1 MGLAGGSWE
10 PTERSQVTWSWW
22 ELPLLLANVPGPSGT
37 ERAGAE
43 PRGARRRAENGVY
56 PVRLS
61 WHPLPPGRLWAG
73 PTAWLRR
80 RGQGHCCT
88 HPNSCFAVSVPGRVD
103 QIVGRGPA
111 ITDKDRTKG
120 PAEAELPEDPSMMGR
135 LGKVEKQVRGAGQE
149 GCGSGGLWCLLSGAL
164 AVSLWQCGLQ
174 GLGATEGGPSS
185 LGGTCPCHH

>member
-1 MGLAGGSWE
+1 M
-10 PTERSQVTWSWW
+10 
-22 ELPLLLANVPGPSGT
+22 
-37 ERAGAE
+37 
-43 PRGARRRAENGVY
+43 
-56 PVRLS
+56 
-61 WHPLPPGRLWAG
+61 
-73 PTAWLRR
+73 
-80 RGQGHCCT
+80 
-88 HPNSCFAVSVPGRVD
+88 D